1 MAHQYNKGFR
11 TLMGEAGIL
20 SAESFDL
27 YITDVVGFG
36 NSQDMDLD
44 GFSWDPYSS
53 ITFDFKQLLM
63 SNKLKV
69 MATYADKDSEVIPIG
84 TKGFQMTEGVI
95 PCQKARFFWDSD
107 DYRNYLDALSKIN
120 FQNGTAREYALDLLF
135 NGLTDIKNAHEL
147 SMLYQRDQMVSNRGL
162 VLDANN
168 NPRGIKG
175 LVFMAAVPEEN
186 ITTTANMFSDPENK
200 SAETANLNVDLI
212 AVLKR
217 TIRNMVRKKGWDKS
231 TIIMEVDEMSF
242 LDDME
247 HPVIR
252 RQIGYRL
259 RRDLLMTPAND
270 ANALIVGNNADD
282 DEVKAAFAGLIGL
295 PLANIKFKKG
305 LTAVER
311 LSGKGVNA
319 KLVTTAFRTFNA
331 NTYVLYPAGPL
342 GTIKTAM
349 ALIPDGDA
357 IYATFF
363 EGRGIIQYEY
373 DAKAKTQ
380 DWWSEFYG
388 LCVPTRPQEMYY
400 VITYT
405 TPEGSGSGSGSGS
418 GEGA

>member
-1 MAHQYNKGFR
+1 MAYKNNQGFR
-11 TLMGEAGIL
+11 TLMAEAGIL

-27 YITDVVGFG
+27 YVTDVIGFG
-36 NSQDMDLD
+36 NTQDMNLD

-69 MATYADKDSEVIPIG
+69 MATYADKDSEVIPLG
-84 TKGFQMTEGVI
+84 TKGFEMTEGVI

-107 DYRNYLDALSKIN
+107 DYRNYLDALSKIQ
-120 FQNGTAREYALDLLF
+120 FQNQTAKEYALDLLF

-162 VLDANN
+162 ILDANN

-175 LVFMAAVPEEN
+175 LVFTSNVPEEN
-186 ITTTANMFSDPENK
+186 ITVTDNMFSDPENK
-200 SAETANLNVDLI
+200 TAETANLKVDLI
-212 AVLKR
+212 AVLRKK
-217 TIRNMVRKKGWDKS
+217 IRAMVRKGYAKS
-231 TIIMEVDEMSF
+231 QIIMEVDEQSW

-247 HPVIR
+247 HPVVR
-252 RQIGYRL
+252 TQIGYRL
-259 RRDLLMTPAND
+259 RRDLIMAPDND
-270 ANALIVGNNADD
+270 ANALRVGNAADD
-282 DEVKAAFAGLIGL
+282 DEVKAAFAALIGL
-295 PLANIKFKKG
+295 PLKNIKFKQG

-311 LSGKGVNA
+311 LEGKGVGA
-319 KLVTTAFRTFNA
+319 KLVTKAFRTFNA
-331 NTYVLYPAGPL
+331 NTYVLYPDGPL

-349 ALIPDGDA
+349 ALLPDGDA

-363 EGRGIIQYEY
+363 DGRGIIQYEY
-373 DAKAKTQ
+373 DVKAKTQ

-405 TPEGSGSGSGSGS
+405 TPSGTGSGSGT
-418 GEGA
+418 EGGA

>member
-1 MAHQYNKGFR
+1 MAHKYNQGFR
-11 TLMGEAGIL
+11 TLMAEAGIL

-27 YITDVVGFG
+27 YVTDVIGFG

-69 MATYADKDSEVIPIG
+69 MATYADKDSEVIPLG
-84 TKGFQMTEGVI
+84 TKGFEMTEGVI

-107 DYRNYLDALSKIN
+107 DYRNYLKALSEIQ
-120 FQNGTAREYALDLLF
+120 FQNQTAKEYALDLLF
-135 NGLTDIKNAHEL
+135 NGMTDIKNAHEL

-162 VLDANN
+162 ILDANN

-175 LVFMAAVPEEN
+175 LVFTSNVPEEN
-186 ITTTANMFSDPENK
+186 ITVTDNMFSDPENK
-200 SAETANLNVDLI
+200 TAETANLNVDLI
-212 AVLKR
+212 AVLRKKVR
-217 TIRNMVRKKGWDKS
+217 AMVRKGYAKS
-231 TIIMEVDEMSF
+231 QIIMEVDEQSW

-247 HPVIR
+247 HPVVR
-252 RQIGYRL
+252 TQIGYRL
-259 RRDLLMTPAND
+259 RRDLIMAPEND
-270 ANALIVGNNADD
+270 ANALRVGNAADD
-282 DEVKAAFAGLIGL
+282 DEVKTAFAALIGL
-295 PLANIKFKKG
+295 PLANIKFKQG

-311 LSGKGVNA
+311 LEGKGVNA
-319 KLVTTAFRTFNA
+319 KLVTKAFRTFNA

-349 ALIPDGDA
+349 ALLPDGDA

-373 DAKAKTQ
+373 DVKAKTQ

-388 LCVPTRPQEMYY
+388 LCVLTRPQEMYY

-405 TPEGSGSGSGSGS
+405 TPSGSGSGSGS
-418 GEGA
+418 GTEGGA